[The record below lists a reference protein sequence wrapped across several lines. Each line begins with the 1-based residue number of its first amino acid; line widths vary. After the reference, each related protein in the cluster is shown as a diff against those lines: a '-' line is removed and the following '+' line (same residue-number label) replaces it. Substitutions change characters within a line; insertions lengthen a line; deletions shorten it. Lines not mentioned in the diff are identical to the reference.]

1 MSPGVPVCNRL
12 ITVLAMA
19 PSGLCP
25 NSAHGEVC
33 GTTNFLLSK
42 CEDLSKMTSQ
52 WLPLSVKRVA
62 SATDEPFHQFIY
74 TLRDTCCQIICC
86 DLMEFD
92 YFMMCKVSQ
101 WQHFWQFFI
110 LWIITI
116 VQSPGVLKHN
126 NQHHIHVPNYQN
138 GKIGW
143 RTVFVHH
150 NVVAPKSCILSIE
163 SQMYESTQ
171 SWCHLI
177 ESWENVLGIQIFLL
191 LRVYLLINIS
201 WYHAVDWTK
210 QQSNT
215 RFSL

>member
-1 MSPGVPVCNRL
+1 MSPGVLACNRL

-25 NSAHGEVC
+25 NSARGEVC
-33 GTTNFLLSK
+33 GTANFSLSK

-143 RTVFVHH
+143 TQILYFVNRVT
-150 NVVAPKSCILSIE
+150 NVWVDPIVMSFDWIVGKRSWDSNISTLKGLSIDKHIMV
-163 SQMYESTQ
+163 SCSRLDKT
-171 SWCHLI
+171 
-177 ESWENVLGIQIFLL
+177 
-191 LRVYLLINIS
+191 
-201 WYHAVDWTK
+201 TK
-210 QQSNT
+210 QH
-215 RFSL
+215 